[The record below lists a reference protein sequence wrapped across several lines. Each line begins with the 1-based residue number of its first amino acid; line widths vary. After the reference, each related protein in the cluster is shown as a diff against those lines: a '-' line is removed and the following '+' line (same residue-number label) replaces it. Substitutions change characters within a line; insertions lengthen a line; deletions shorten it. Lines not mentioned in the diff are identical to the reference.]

1 MLEISFIHFIPM
13 NDQSIIHLDQY
24 EIVCM
29 KEISVLDLTNGLYL
43 FLYRI

>member
-1 MLEISFIHFIPM
+1 MLEIAFIHFIPM

-24 EIVCM
+24 EIVYM
-29 KEISVLDLTNGLYL
+29 KGIPVLNLTKGLYL